1 MTETGLRKE
10 NYVLFLNFLVL
21 SIVTK
26 MSALSGI
33 EAIHIATVLE
43 DCVDQL
49 VVLGKI
55 MPTTFEKRLD
65 AKSVSIFVLFLFIH

>member
-1 MTETGLRKE
+1 
-10 NYVLFLNFLVL
+10 
-21 SIVTK
+21 

-65 AKSVSIFVLFLFIH
+65 AKSVSTFVFLCLIIRCIICISILPLTLIKYRQQKTK